1 MSPDPVSPEPTSPE
15 AQAPVDRTS
24 FDVPVVDVSGW
35 SSGDPAARIGV
46 IRAVDDALR
55 RVGFMQ
61 VVGHGVAPN
70 VIQGML
76 DACDRFFALPADAK
90 AETLPP
96 SADVNRGW
104 APLGTESLLYSLGA
118 DAPPDLFE
126 AFNIGRDVVD
136 EADPAV
142 AVERHRFLAPNS
154 WPEALPE
161 MRGPVVAYFDEVAGL
176 ASRLCEIFAV
186 ALGVE
191 QDFFAR
197 RCQHPT
203 ETLRMIRYERAP
215 GSPDP
220 LPEQMRM
227 GAHTDYGI
235 VTVLYGDQVP
245 GLEVLGPDGAWHG
258 VVPVDG
264 AYLVNLGDLL
274 AEWTNDRWRSTLHRV
289 VPPPASADG
298 PSLRR
303 SAAFFLDGD
312 YDALVECLP
321 TCCDDENP
329 PHYPPVLAGEHLLA
343 KLMGPRTLQASDVE
357 VDTVGERSFG

>member
-1 MSPDPVSPEPTSPE
+1 M
-15 AQAPVDRTS
+15 VDI
-24 FDVPVVDVSGW
+24 SGW
-35 SSGDPAARIGV
+35 STGDHEARAAV
-46 IRAVDDALR
+46 TAAVDDALR

-61 VVGHGVAPN
+61 VVGHGVDPA
-70 VIQGML
+70 VVQRML
-76 DACDRFFALPADAK
+76 DACDEFFALPVGAK
-90 AETLPP
+90 SETLPP

-136 EADPAV
+136 ESDPAV
-142 AVERHRFLAPNS
+142 AVERHRLQAPNI
-154 WPEALPE
+154 WPPALPSVRRPLVE
-161 MRGPVVAYFDEVAGL
+161 YFDAVADL
-176 ASRLCEIFAV
+176 ALRLTRIFAV
-186 ALGVE
+186 ALGVDE
-191 QDFFAR
+191 AFFVD
-197 RCQHPT
+197 RCRHPT

-245 GLEVLGPDGAWHG
+245 GLEVLGPDGGWHG

-289 VPPPASADG
+289 VPPPAQTDG
-298 PSLRR
+298 PALRR

-312 YDALVECLP
+312 HDALVECLP
-321 TCCDDENP
+321 TCCDDEHP
-329 PHYPPVLAGEHLLA
+329 PKYPPVLAGEHLMA
-343 KLMGPRTLQASDVE
+343 KLVGPRTLQASEFE
-357 VDTVGERSFG
+357 VDTVGDRTY